1 MSPVPSPC
9 MGFRVGTEINCVVSS
24 KRFAPFGSQLQSSAD
39 LGHAHDDGIQK
50 RGVEATD
57 YKILQGYYNR
67 HSSLSLDIT
76 GMGHHGSSDMR

>member
-1 MSPVPSPC
+1 MLSRQKGLLLLVPNY
-9 MGFRVGTEINCVVSS
+9 RVL
-24 KRFAPFGSQLQSSAD
+24 RD